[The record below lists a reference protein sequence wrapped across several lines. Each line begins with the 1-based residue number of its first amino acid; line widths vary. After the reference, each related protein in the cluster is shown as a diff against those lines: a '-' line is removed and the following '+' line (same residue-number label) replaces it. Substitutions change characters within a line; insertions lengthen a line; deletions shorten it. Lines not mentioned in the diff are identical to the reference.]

1 MSSNLGLQFLSVT
14 DGSTIWNHEWPVEN
28 YRAIQPLVMGDSV
41 LIGTSL
47 GVGTRRIRV
56 AHEGDSWR
64 ISEMW
69 TAKDMKPDFNDF
81 VEYGGY
87 LYGFDGNI
95 FSCVDCATGQRKW
108 KKGRYGNGQVLLLP
122 DAGQLLI
129 ISETGELV
137 LLKADPDK
145 HLESGKVQAL
155 KGKTWNHPVLIG
167 NRLYLRNA
175 EEAAC
180 FELAMEVSSDQST
193 SADSGQDAQAPSQTM
208 PAGQN

>member
-1 MSSNLGLQFLSVT
+1 MSTNLGLQFLSVT

-47 GVGTRRIRV
+47 GVGTRKIKV
-56 AHEGDSWR
+56 AHEGESWK
-64 ISEMW
+64 ISEAW

-81 VEYGGY
+81 VEYEGCV
-87 LYGFDGNI
+87 YGFDGNI
-95 FSCVDCATGQRKW
+95 FSCVDCATGKRKW

-122 DAGQLLI
+122 DAGQLLV

-137 LLKADPDK
+137 LVKTDPDK
-145 HLESGKVQAL
+145 HIELGKIQAL
-155 KGKTWNHPVLIG
+155 TGKTWNHPVLIG

-180 FELAMEVSSDQST
+180 YELAMESS
-193 SADSGQDAQAPSQTM
+193 P
-208 PAGQN
+208 